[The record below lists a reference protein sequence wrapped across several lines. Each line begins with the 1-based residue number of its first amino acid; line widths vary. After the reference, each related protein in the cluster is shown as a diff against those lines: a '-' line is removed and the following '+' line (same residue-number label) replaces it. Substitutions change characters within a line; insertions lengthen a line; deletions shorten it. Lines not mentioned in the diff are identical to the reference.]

1 MDFKH
6 ISVLLNE
13 VLDGLNIKENG
24 IYVDGTL
31 GGAGHSSE
39 IVKRLTTGKL
49 IGIDQDLNALNKA
62 SEVLR
67 EYADK
72 VILVHNNYENI
83 DEVLS
88 GLGIEKVDGILLDL
102 GVSSHQLDE
111 ESRGFSHNKDA
122 PLDMR
127 MDETSSFSAWDVVN
141 KYSEEELEKVIW
153 NYGEERWARRI
164 AKFIVEERKEAPIDT
179 TLQLVSIIKKAI
191 PKEAR
196 KEGHHPAKK
205 TFQAIRIEVN
215 RELDVLIESIP
226 KMVNLL
232 NPGGRL
238 AIITFHSLEDR
249 IVKEGFKE
257 LYKDCICPPHLPKC
271 VCDKIRE
278 IEIITRKPIVP
289 SKEEIAGNP
298 RSRSAKLR
306 IAEKLNVL
314 NSKGGE

>member
-1 MDFKH
+1 MNFEH
-6 ISVLLNE
+6 ISVLLEE
-13 VLDGLNIKENG
+13 VLEGLNIKENG

-49 IGIDQDLNALNKA
+49 IGIDQDLNALKKA
-62 SEVLR
+62 SEVLE
-67 EYADK
+67 EYKDK
-72 VILVHNNYENI
+72 IILVHNNYENI
-83 DEVLS
+83 DEVLND
-88 GLGIEKVDGILLDL
+88 LGIEKVDGILLDL

-127 MDETSSFSAWDVVN
+127 MDETSSFLAWDVVN
-141 KYSEEELEKVIW
+141 KYSEKELEDIIW
-153 NYGEERWARRI
+153 NYGEDRWARRI
-164 AKFIVEERKEAPIDT
+164 AKFIVEERKEKPIDT
-179 TLQLVSIIKKAI
+179 TLELVSVIKKAI
-191 PKEAR
+191 PKDVR
-196 KEGHHPAKK
+196 KDGHHPAKK

-215 RELDVLIESIP
+215 RELDVLIKSIP
-226 KMVNLL
+226 NMVSLL

-257 LYKDCICPPHLPKC
+257 LYLDCICPPHLPQC
-271 VCDKIRE
+271 VCDKTRE
-278 IEIITRKPIVP
+278 IEIVTRKPIVP
-289 SKEEIAGNP
+289 TEEEIMRNP

-314 NSKGGE
+314 NRKGGE